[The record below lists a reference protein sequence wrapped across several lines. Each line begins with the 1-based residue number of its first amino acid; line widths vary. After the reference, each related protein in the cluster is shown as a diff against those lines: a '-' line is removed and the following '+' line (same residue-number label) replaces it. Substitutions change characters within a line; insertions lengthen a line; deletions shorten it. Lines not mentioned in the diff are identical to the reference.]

1 MESIEIQRIR
11 SLCSQLLES
20 AANEARTLQHPYLG
34 VEHLW
39 IVLTRIQSGETARIL
54 DAAGVDP
61 GRAREEMRWEVG
73 RGKEALPGFP
83 HCTPRLIKILRLAE
97 EQAGPGK
104 LILERHLLGALLIEG
119 ENIAVRYLRT
129 LGVDCGVWVG
139 RLSAGA
145 AQETCLAQSC
155 DVDGTRLTT
164 AVSPLNQFQPN
175 PHESGI
181 QAGPAITPLQVPSTI
196 ATPTLDKYGRDL
208 NRLARLGKLSEVISR
223 ETELEQLITILA
235 RTQKANPL
243 LLGEPGVG
251 KTAIVEGLAW
261 RIAEGRVPEI
271 MKGKRIVQ
279 IDMGEL
285 TADTELRGQFERRVK
300 QIIKEASEAPEVILF
315 IDELHTLVGAGE
327 SMHSALDAA
336 QMFKPALAHGDF
348 SCIGA
353 TTQHEYFRYIRRDP
367 ALERRFSPVL
377 IRELTAEV
385 NLTILEKA
393 AERILEKQAK
403 AGYKLTLAPDV
414 LMTALKLTDQY
425 IRDRNQP
432 DKSIDVI
439 DLACAK
445 DIVKSD
451 NVVTAEDI
459 ANVVSE
465 WTGIPVSRMT
475 SDEKQR
481 YAQMEDVL
489 NARVIGQ
496 RQAVTAVSQA
506 IRLALAG
513 MKAPHRPIGVFLFLG
528 PTGVGKTKLA
538 KELAN
543 FLFQSPQALLRFDMN
558 EYKESHTISNLIGS
572 PQGYVGS
579 QQGGLLCEAL
589 RKRPYSV
596 VLLDE
601 IDKAHPEI
609 LDLFLSIF
617 DDGRLTDNQGRQ
629 VDCSNALVIMTSNYG
644 LAGGRIGFEL
654 SGASGMSQDMK
665 AVVRRS
671 EDTRKKALEFLRPE
685 LVNRLTEVIEFPPLQ
700 RDDFK
705 AIMGIILQERIAEF
719 GAAQQMQID
728 LAVHDSAKEII
739 LDLGYDPKM
748 GARSLERAIEQ
759 VLIHPLVDVI
769 YNEKN
774 TATAFTA
781 VAKDNRMVFLTSEEF
796 ENYEATLAF
805 AGEGDR
811 NGADNDDMKAEGVA
825 DELNNGFKLELPAEL
840 ENYRDQFEKSI
851 KPFIKITTRR
861 GKTLAWESKFG
872 GNPYLPL
879 GYAYPQDLQGNPMR
893 LLAQINFAELP
904 DIGVFPGQG
913 ILQFYIS
920 PNDDVCGLN
929 FDQPTD
935 QGNFRVI
942 YLPEVIKDYSKIM
955 TDFSF
960 LSENDDYFPIG
971 AEGGL
976 QFEVKHAPV
985 GTNDFQFEKFL
996 NAAPHNFFDDQT
1008 WDWYHDHYS
1017 STGHKMAGYAYFTQS
1032 DPRESDYA
1040 DYDLLLL
1047 QIDTDDELNIMW
1059 GDCGVANFFIKAA
1072 DLKRLD
1078 FTKVLYNWDCC

>member
-1 MESIEIQRIR
+1 MDSIEIQRIR
-11 SLCSQLLES
+11 SLCSLLES
-20 AANEARTLQHPYLG
+20 AATESRALQHPYLG

-39 IVLTRIQSGETARIL
+39 IALTRIQTGETARVL
-54 DAAGVDP
+54 AAAGVDP
-61 GRAREEMRWEVG
+61 ARAREEMRREVG

-83 HCTPRLIKILRLAE
+83 PCTPRLTKILRMAE

-104 LILERHLLGALLIEG
+104 PILERHLLGALLAEG
-119 ENIAVRYLRT
+119 KNIAVRYLQI
-129 LGVDCGVWVG
+129 LGVDCAIWAG
-139 RLSAGA
+139 RLFAGA
-145 AQETCLAQSC
+145 AQETCLAQSG
-155 DVDGTRLTT
+155 DADGTRLTT
-164 AVSPLNQFQPN
+164 AVSPLTPFQPN
-175 PHESGI
+175 LHEPGV
-181 QAGPAITPLQVPSTI
+181 QPGPAIIPLQVPSTI

-208 NRLARLGKLSEVISR
+208 NRLARLGKLAEVISR
-223 ETELEQLITILA
+223 EAELEQLITILA

-315 IDELHTLVGAGE
+315 IDEIHTLVGAGE

-377 IRELTAEV
+377 IRELSAEV

-403 AGYKLTLAPDV
+403 AGYNLTLAPDV

-451 NVVTAEDI
+451 NMVTAEDI
-459 ANVVSE
+459 AKVVSE

-481 YAQMEDVL
+481 YAQMEDIL

-496 RQAVTAVSQA
+496 QPAVTAVSQA
-506 IRLALAG
+506 IRSALAG
-513 MKAPHRPIGVFLFLG
+513 MKAPHRPSGVFLFLG

-572 PQGYVGS
+572 PRGYVGS
-579 QQGGLLCEAL
+579 EQGGLLCEAL

-609 LDLFLSIF
+609 MDLFLSIF

-629 VDCSNALVIMTSNYG
+629 VDCSNALFIMTSNYG

-654 SGASGMSQDMK
+654 SGANGMPQDMK
-665 AVVRRS
+665 AVIRKS
-671 EDTRKKALEFLRPE
+671 EDTRKKALAFLRPE
-685 LVNRLTEVIEFPPLQ
+685 LVNRVTEVIEFPPLQ

-719 GAAQQMQID
+719 GATQQMQIN
-728 LAVHDSAKEII
+728 LTVHDSAKELI

-759 VLIHPLVDVI
+759 ILIHPLVDVI

-774 TATAFTA
+774 TVMSFTA
-781 VAKDNRMVFLTSEEF
+781 VAKDNRMVFLTEEEF
-796 ENYEATLAF
+796 ESYE
-805 AGEGDR
+805 ES
-811 NGADNDDMKAEGVA
+811 AEAETA
-825 DELNNGFKLELPAEL
+825 DEVTSLNHRFQLELPKEL
-840 ENYRDQFEKSI
+840 DNYRETFEQSV
-851 KPFIKITTRR
+851 KPFIKITARR
-861 GKTLAWESKFG
+861 GETLAWESKFG

-879 GYAYPQDLQGNPMR
+879 GYEYPKDLQGNPMR
-893 LLAQINFAELP
+893 LLAQINFDEVP
-904 DIGVFPGQG
+904 DIGMFPLKG

-920 PNDDVCGLN
+920 PNDDVCGID
-929 FDQPTD
+929 FDQPTN
-935 QGNFRVI
+935 QAQFRVI
-942 YLPEVIKDYSKIM
+942 YLPEVIKDYSRIN

-960 LSENDDYFPIG
+960 VSDNEEYFPIG
-971 AEGGL
+971 AEGRL
-976 QFEVKHAPV
+976 LFKLAYAPV
-985 GTNDFQFEKFL
+985 GTGDFQFEKLL
-996 NAAPHNFFDDQT
+996 NTSSYNLFDDQQA
-1008 WDWYHDHYS
+1008 DWYEAHYS
-1017 STGHKMAGYAYFTQS
+1017 SAGHKMAGYAYFTQS
-1032 DPRESDYA
+1032 DPRESDYQ
-1040 DYDLLLL
+1040 DYNILLL
-1047 QIDTDDELNIMW
+1047 QIDTDDELSIMW
-1059 GDCGVANFFIKAA
+1059 GDSGVANFFIRPE
-1072 DLKRLD
+1072 DLKNLD